1 MSIQQ
6 TQPLTSVVSYPD
18 RGQGGNP
25 RFWGNCSPRLIEDL
39 FRHYRPRLVYDPA
52 VGSGTSSDV
61 AQRLGI
67 PGFFSDLVRGH
78 NVLQDEPP
86 YSGFDL
92 AFFHPPY
99 HDMVTYTGPSSVWGG
114 QALAGDLSR
123 CSSYDEFIARLNQ
136 ASYRIY
142 ETLRQGGRLA
152 ILVGDLRRR
161 GKFYPIQRDVRWYGE
176 PESLIIK
183 AQHNMRSNRR
193 SYSGNFVAIVHE
205 YLVITRKPEAWVV
218 PLRVTMIKRSDT
230 SRWDGVTWQSIV
242 RGALERIGGQADQ
255 SGTDWQAIVRRELQE
270 RPHFRRLHRGR
281 WALAAE
287 VRVMEVANV

>member
-1 MSIQQ
+1 
-6 TQPLTSVVSYPD
+6 
-18 RGQGGNP
+18 
-25 RFWGNCSPRLIEDL
+25 
-39 FRHYRPRLVYDPA
+39 
-52 VGSGTSSDV
+52 
-61 AQRLGI
+61 
-67 PGFFSDLVRGH
+67 
-78 NVLQDEPP
+78 
-86 YSGFDL
+86 
-92 AFFHPPY
+92 
-99 HDMVTYTGPSSVWGG
+99 VWGG

-161 GKFYPIQRDVRWYGE
+161 GKFYPIQRDMRWYGE

-193 SYSGNFVAIVHE
+193 SYSGRFVAIVHE

-230 SRWDGVTWQSIV
+230 SRWNGVTWQSIV
-242 RGALERIGGQADQ
+242 RGALERIGGQADLPDLYQAISVHARARQADQ

-270 RPHFRRLHRGR
+270 RPHFRRLSRGR

-287 VRVMEVANV
+287 QDK